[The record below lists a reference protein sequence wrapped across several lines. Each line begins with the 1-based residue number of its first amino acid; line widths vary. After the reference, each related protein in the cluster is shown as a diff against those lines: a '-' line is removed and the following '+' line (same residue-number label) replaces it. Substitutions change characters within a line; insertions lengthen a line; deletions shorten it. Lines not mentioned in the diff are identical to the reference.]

1 MIVLFN
7 FPLRWRRSLGAVFS
21 QIWSKDES
29 SVRDNQA
36 RRESAVLYQSPS
48 VDDEETKSTLGKA
61 QSENDLR
68 KGDKLVQ
75 RNDSITK
82 QRKIAIIHSPPDE
95 TDNPLENTELVNERN
110 LTKDSSLDEN
120 FSQTSPVKG
129 ACSLSSSHNSLSGS
143 EKRNSLVIAKS
154 QTSLDTPESPQ
165 YLRRGKLRG
174 SAGLTAK
181 SVFKRHKAIQKTFSW
196 DELNTERDD
205 SIHMDKKQKRFSIS
219 LKRPKSIKDDQKQLD
234 LSTSLSSKSLDHD
247 AVLASSSETISSRT
261 SSHSATRDDEDNPN
275 TSTDTNNNSNK
286 VTKEKKNKFMK
297 TIRSLVSKK

>member
-1 MIVLFN
+1 MLFN
-7 FPLRWRRSLGAVFS
+7 FSLRWRRSLGAVFS

-48 VDDEETKSTLGKA
+48 ADDEDTKPTLGKA
-61 QSENDLR
+61 QSESDLR
-68 KGDKLVQ
+68 KGVKLVQ
-75 RNDSITK
+75 RSNSITK
-82 QRKIAIIHSPPDE
+82 QRKIAIIRSPPDE
-95 TDNPLENTELVNERN
+95 TDNPLENTELIDERN
-110 LTKDSSLDEN
+110 LTKYSSLEES

-129 ACSLSSSHNSLSGS
+129 ACSLSSSRASLTGS
-143 EKRNSLVIAKS
+143 EKRSSLVITKS

-181 SVFKRHKAIQKTFSW
+181 FVFKRQKAIQKTFSW
-196 DELNTERDD
+196 DELNTERNDN
-205 SIHMDKKQKRFSIS
+205 IHMDKKQKRFSIS
-219 LKRPKSIKDDQKQLD
+219 LRRPKSIKDDQKQLD

-247 AVLASSSETISSRT
+247 AILASSSETISSRT
-261 SSHSATRDDEDNPN
+261 SSHSATRDDEANSN

-286 VTKEKKNKFMK
+286 ATKEKKNKFMK